1 MSMVTRDPANP
12 LVERPRYIERPV
24 PVVFPES
31 AEVPETQLH
40 LDLRTLLYHLLQS
53 FLGEQA
59 SVGSEQ
65 FVYFDAAD
73 PSVCLA
79 PDVFVALVP
88 SKERI
93 RTWKVWE
100 RGAPVVAVEVTS
112 NSDASELAWRDK
124 LMRYQRLGV
133 SELIRFDVDDERRP
147 LRVWD
152 RVDGALTERELAR
165 SRAASLVLQLDWVV
179 APADGMP
186 RALRIEHRGE
196 LVKTEKEA
204 RQAEAEARRVAEQ
217 RVKELEEE
225 LRRRGGT

>member
-1 MSMVTRDPANP
+1 MSMVARDPSSPPA
-12 LVERPRYIERPV
+12 ERPRYVERPV

-31 AEVPETQLH
+31 AVVPETQLH

-73 PSVCLA
+73 PSACLA

-112 NSDASELAWRDK
+112 SSDASEPTWRDK

-152 RVDGALTERELAR
+152 RVDGALTQRALAQN
-165 SRAASLVLQLDWVV
+165 RAASLVLQLDWVV
-179 APADGMP
+179 APADDMP
-186 RALRIEHRGE
+186 RALRIEHGGE
-196 LVKTEKEA
+196 LVKT
-204 RQAEAEARRVAEQ
+204 EAEARRVAEQ